1 MVKPVKPPRRLR
13 RAHEESLSTPGV
25 HTSMKACVG
34 QNSFSAGDV
43 VEYHD
48 GRIGRVIFHYGQLA
62 TPPCTLLKIFNKL
75 RDYSYEET
83 EHEVSVSVALL
94 KRPCIY
100 GGDGAVKRIVFYPSA
115 TEIRYFD
122 LMK

>member
-1 MVKPVKPPRRLR
+1 M
-13 RAHEESLSTPGV
+13 
-25 HTSMKACVG
+25 
-34 QNSFSAGDV
+34 

-48 GRIGRVIFHYGQLA
+48 ERIGRVNFHYGQLA
-62 TPPCTLLKIFNKL
+62 TPPCTLLKAFKNL